1 MSFVK
6 KLKDNGYR
14 ISKAREIICDILESS
29 GHSHYSVDEIHIKT
43 QTIDK
48 TIDLTTVYRT
58 LELLEEF
65 LLKYYTLGV
74 ITHEE
79 HKKLD
84 QLKLKHKMPHDWD
97 GISVFA
103 RYEKA
108 GIMRADILV

>member
-29 GHSHYSVDEIHIKT
+29 GHSHYSVDEIHTKT

-58 LELLEEF
+58 LELLEE
-65 LLKYYTLGV
+65 LNLIEHAHQEHGSGIYYKKEKNNSIHIKYFPF
-74 ITHEE
+74 H
-79 HKKLD
+79 
-84 QLKLKHKMPHDWD
+84 P
-97 GISVFA
+97 IS
-103 RYEKA
+103 RWKN
-108 GIMRADILV
+108 RS